1 MKLMRPN
8 FRHLRERLDSI
19 RFRIVASFLAAL
31 LALIA
36 AQGFLLWHQASVT
49 RSLTLIASGYLPLT
63 KVIAQ
68 LDQDHSRVE
77 NDLDRLLRDAPRP
90 GTGATSSA
98 VIYTDQLKQNLTA
111 GTVVVENMQLSAE
124 AAEERAVL
132 NKLLAQ
138 FQLIDTLFQEYER
151 HSTEFVQLAET
162 GRREEALLK
171 KDPMLRN
178 GNQLTEEIDRLDR
191 LVDSRVAGLTR
202 STDAAQRRATAIAA
216 SLSLSAL
223 LLSLLLMGAVL
234 VALRPIERLTSA
246 VQQLAAGDYSGKV
259 DVQGSGEIAILA
271 GEFNAMIEALRL
283 RDSRLVERAEELR
296 TLSGYLQNVLHSLT
310 DSLFVVENDIVALA
324 NPASTERWAV
334 REGQAPPSSLQ
345 GLLHQTGW
353 HERKTE
359 DGRVHQ
365 IRVHPFGDQ
374 GLIVV
379 ATDITELNSAK
390 EQLARSE
397 RLALIGQMLAQITHE
412 VRNPLNALS
421 LNTELLGD
429 EFKQLDP
436 KKNTDGWNILQT
448 ISSEIERLHAVTEHY
463 LQLTRRPPSHP
474 SAVDLTTLFSDIRT
488 LINAELQQQ
497 GVTLTLE
504 IDATNPQWLDGNQLR
519 QAILNI
525 IRNAIEA
532 GADQLTLS
540 CAQQKTTFSV
550 TLQDNGPGMTQQQ
563 LEQASDPFFSTKA
576 SGTGL
581 GLAITKQIVEDHGG
595 HLQLTSEMGS
605 GTTIALVLPYKP
617 VTMTEQMHASDH
629 LSR

>member
-1 MKLMRPN
+1 MKLMRAN

-19 RFRIVASFLAAL
+19 RFRIVASFGAAL

-36 AQGFLLWHQASVT
+36 AQGFLLWHQQSVT

-68 LDQDHSRVE
+68 LDQDRSRVE
-77 NDLDRLLRDAPRP
+77 NDINRLLREAPRP

-98 VIYTDQLKQNLTA
+98 VIYTDQLKHNLTA
-111 GTVVVENMQLSAE
+111 GSVVVENMQRSAT
-124 AAEERAVL
+124 APEERAIL

-138 FQLIDTLFQEYER
+138 FELIDSLFQNYER
-151 HSTEFVQLAET
+151 HSSQFVQLAEA
-162 GRREEALLK
+162 GRREQALLE

-178 GNQLTEEIDRLDR
+178 GTQLTEEIDRLDR

-202 STDAAQRRATAIAA
+202 TTDAAQRRTTAIAA
-216 SLSLSAL
+216 SLSIFAL
-223 LLSLLLMGAVL
+223 LFSLILMAAVL
-234 VALRPIERLTSA
+234 VALRPIDRLTHK

-259 DVQGSGEIAILA
+259 DVQGSSEIAILA
-271 GEFNAMIEALRL
+271 AEFNNMIEALRL

-296 TLSGYLQNVLHSLT
+296 TLSGYLQNVLHNLT
-310 DSLFVVENDIVALA
+310 DSLFVVEKGVVALA
-324 NPASTERWAV
+324 NPASSERWGAQ
-334 REGQAPPSSLQ
+334 EGQAPPSSLQ
-345 GLLHQTGW
+345 ALLQQTGW

-359 DGRVHQ
+359 DGGVHQ

-421 LNTELLGD
+421 LNTEMLGD

-436 KKNTDGWNILQT
+436 KKNTEGWNILQT
-448 ISSEIERLHAVTEHY
+448 ISSEIERLHAITEHY

-474 SAVDLTTLFSDIRT
+474 SAVDLTILFSDIRT
-488 LINAELQQQ
+488 LIDAELRQQN
-497 GVTLTLE
+497 VELTVQ
-504 IDATNPQWLDGNQLR
+504 TGTTQPQWLDGNQLR
-519 QAILNI
+519 QAVLNI
-525 IRNAIEA
+525 IRNAVEA
-532 GADQLTLS
+532 GADRLTLS
-540 CAQQKTTFSV
+540 CSQQKTTFSV
-550 TLQDNGPGMTQQQ
+550 VLQDNGPGMTKQQ
-563 LEQASDPFFSTKA
+563 LKQASDPFFSTKA

-595 HLQLTSEMGS
+595 QLQLSSEMGS

-617 VTMTEQMHASDH
+617 LTMTEHKHASDH
-629 LSR
+629 LSG